1 VTVAPCSCFIIGF
14 NPRTVIATRLKTHG
28 KKNCLLF
35 DFEPGQTFVKD
46 SLLIL
51 RLFRMNLISMKK
63 IALVFLL
70 ILIASVASI
79 AQTKLTVTIENIKG
93 KKGSLRLGVFD
104 SEEGFLKKAIGGRVI
119 KPEGDK
125 VTIVFDDLK
134 PGKYAISIIHDEN
147 DNNEVDKKAFGIPK
161 EGLGF
166 SNNAMGKFGPPT
178 FEDSSFTLDG
188 QKEIVIKMLYL

>member
-1 VTVAPCSCFIIGF
+1 
-14 NPRTVIATRLKTHG
+14 
-28 KKNCLLF
+28 
-35 DFEPGQTFVKD
+35 
-46 SLLIL
+46 
-51 RLFRMNLISMKK
+51 MNLNSMKK
-63 IALVFLL
+63 IVLVSLLALFCS
-70 ILIASVASI
+70 AAF

-147 DNNEVDKKAFGIPK
+147 DNGEVDKKAFGIPK

-166 SNNAMGKFGPPT
+166 SNNVMGKFGPPT
-178 FEDSSFTLDG
+178 FEESSFTIDDS
-188 QKEIVIKMLYL
+188 KEIVIKMLYL

>member
-1 VTVAPCSCFIIGF
+1 
-14 NPRTVIATRLKTHG
+14 
-28 KKNCLLF
+28 LF
-35 DFEPGQTFVKD
+35 DNWFLPTNGIRYTTKNKQKIICLMFNFEAGRTFVKD

-63 IALVFLL
+63 IVLVSLL
-70 ILIASVASI
+70 VIMASAASI

-104 SEEGFLKKAIGGRVI
+104 SEDGFLKKAIGGRVI

-178 FEDSSFTLDG
+178 FEESSFTLDG

>member
-1 VTVAPCSCFIIGF
+1 
-14 NPRTVIATRLKTHG
+14 
-28 KKNCLLF
+28 
-35 DFEPGQTFVKD
+35 
-46 SLLIL
+46 
-51 RLFRMNLISMKK
+51 MKK
-63 IALVFLL
+63 IALLSILVF
-70 ILIASVASI
+70 IASASI
-79 AQTKLTVTIENIKG
+79 AQTKLTVKIENIKG
-93 KKGSLRLGVFD
+93 KKGSLRLGVFN

-178 FEDSSFTLDG
+178 FEESSFTIED

>member
-1 VTVAPCSCFIIGF
+1 
-14 NPRTVIATRLKTHG
+14 
-28 KKNCLLF
+28 
-35 DFEPGQTFVKD
+35 
-46 SLLIL
+46 
-51 RLFRMNLISMKK
+51 MNLISMKK
-63 IALVFLL
+63 IALVSLL
-70 ILIASVASI
+70 VFIGSALF
-79 AQTKLTVTIENIKG
+79 AQSKLTVTIENIKG

-104 SEEGFLKKAIGGRVI
+104 SEDGFLKKAIGGRVI

-147 DNNEVDKKAFGIPK
+147 DNGEVDKKAFGIPK

-178 FEDSSFTLDG
+178 FEESSFTLSG
-188 QKEIVIKMLYL
+188 EKEISIKMLYL

>member
-1 VTVAPCSCFIIGF
+1 MKKIFI
-14 NPRTVIATRLKTHG
+14 V
-28 KKNCLLF
+28 
-35 DFEPGQTFVKD
+35 

-51 RLFRMNLISMKK
+51 
-63 IALVFLL
+63 
-70 ILIASVASI
+70 VASASF

-134 PGKYAISIIHDEN
+134 AGKYAISIIHDEN
-147 DNNEVDKKAFGIPK
+147 DNGEVDKKAFGIPK

-166 SNNAMGKFGPPT
+166 SNNAMGKFGPPS
-178 FEDSSFTLDG
+178 FEESSFTLETE
-188 QKEIVIKMLYL
+188 KEIVIKMLYL

>member
-1 VTVAPCSCFIIGF
+1 MF
-14 NPRTVIATRLKTHG
+14 N
-28 KKNCLLF
+28 
-35 DFEPGQTFVKD
+35 FEAGRTFVKD

-63 IALVFLL
+63 IALVSLL
-70 ILIASVASI
+70 VIMASAASI

-178 FEDSSFTLDG
+178 FEESSFTLDG